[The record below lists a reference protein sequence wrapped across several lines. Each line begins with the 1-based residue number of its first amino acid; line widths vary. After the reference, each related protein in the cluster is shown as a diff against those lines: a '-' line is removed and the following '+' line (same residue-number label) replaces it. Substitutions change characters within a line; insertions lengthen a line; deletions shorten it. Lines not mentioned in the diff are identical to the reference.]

1 LEPTIG
7 TEWPDEMFVSVATKQ
22 KDQPELKRLM
32 KGIIKI
38 LKKHGGYEPE
48 VDDIWVRQIATA
60 TIYLKE
66 TEKFLDA
73 PSATEHTFT
82 RVTDMQLKWQKIIE
96 NAMTHLAISRRD
108 RIGPQNASDLE
119 TQLREALT
127 KAKQN

>member
-1 LEPTIG
+1 
-7 TEWPDEMFVSVATKQ
+7 MFVSVAIKQ
-22 KDQPELKRLM
+22 KDQPELKQLM

-48 VDDIWVRQIATA
+48 VDDIWVRQIAIA
-60 TIYLKE
+60 NIYLKE

-73 PSATEHTFT
+73 PTATEHTFT

-96 NAMTHLAISRRD
+96 NAMAHLAISRRD

-119 TQLREALT
+119 TQLREALA